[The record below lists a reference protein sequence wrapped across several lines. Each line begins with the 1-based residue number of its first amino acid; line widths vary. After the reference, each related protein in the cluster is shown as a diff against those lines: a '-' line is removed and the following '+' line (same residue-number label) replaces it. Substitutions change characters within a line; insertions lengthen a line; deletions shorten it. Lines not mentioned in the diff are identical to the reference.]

1 MSRSQR
7 HLQGFKRR
15 RELIKWRMSKP
26 DKNAVLLITAFE
38 PFDGAATNASLI
50 LLEKLKQ
57 QDWQGRVVFFG
68 PVPVSFDEAWPLIR
82 QEMANHPDI
91 EGVLALGQA
100 EGRKNISLERVALN
114 WKNASIPDNTGAQP
128 RNKRVIAG
136 GPDALSTTFPWQKL
150 GDSPDWQKS
159 YSAGT
164 YVCNTLMYQLLDWS
178 LREGKIAGFVHVPLL
193 ASQNADRHFDAET
206 PRMKDDTALAAMTR
220 IIDFSLETI
229 DTRLAAM
236 PAPAAPRKS
245 RDNPP
250 SV

>member
-1 MSRSQR
+1 MRNT
-7 HLQGFKRR
+7 GKT
-15 RELIKWRMSKP
+15 
-26 DKNAVLLITAFE
+26 AVLLVTAFE

-57 QDWQGRVVFFG
+57 QDWEGRVVFFG
-68 PVPVSFDEAWPLIR
+68 PVPVSFDEAWPMI
-82 QEMANHPDI
+82 QKEMAKYPDI

-100 EGRKNISLERVALN
+100 EGRKNICLERVALN
-114 WKNASIPDNTGAQP
+114 WKNASIPDNTGVQP
-128 RNKRVIAG
+128 RNARVIAG
-136 GPDALSTTFPWQKL
+136 APDALSTTFPWQKI

-178 LREGKIAGFVHVPLL
+178 RRENKIAGFVHVPLL
-193 ASQNADRHFDAET
+193 ASQNADKHFDAET
-206 PRMKDDTALAAMTR
+206 PRMKDEVAVAALTR

-229 DTRLAAM
+229 DTRLSVT
-236 PAPAAPRKS
+236 PAPAAPRKG

>member
-1 MSRSQR
+1 M
-7 HLQGFKRR
+7 LKD
-15 RELIKWRMSKP
+15 

-68 PVPVSFDEAWPLIR
+68 PVPVSFDEAWPLI
-82 QEMANHPDI
+82 QKEMANYPNL

-128 RNKRVIAG
+128 RNARVIVDA
-136 GPDALSTTFPWQKL
+136 PDALSTTFPWQKL

-178 LREGKIAGFVHVPLL
+178 QRDDKIAGFVHVPLL
-193 ASQNADRHFDAET
+193 ASQSRDKHFDAET
-206 PRMKDDTALAAMTR
+206 PRMDDKAAVAAMTR
-220 IIDFSLETI
+220 VIDFSLETI
-229 DTRLAAM
+229 DARLSLKST
-236 PAPAAPRKS
+236 PAPRKGLD
-245 RDNPP
+245 RPP
-250 SV
+250 AV

>member
-1 MSRSQR
+1 M
-7 HLQGFKRR
+7 
-15 RELIKWRMSKP
+15 P
-26 DKNAVLLITAFE
+26 NTDKNPVLLVTAFE

-68 PVPVSFDEAWPLIR
+68 PVPVSFDEAWPLI
-82 QEMANHPDI
+82 QKEMANYPDI

-128 RNKRVIAG
+128 KNKRVIQGA
-136 GPDALSTTFPWQKL
+136 PDALSSTFPWQKL

-178 LREGKIAGFVHVPLL
+178 QREGKIAGFVHVPLL
-193 ASQNADRHFDAET
+193 TSQAADKHFDAQT
-206 PRMKDDTALAAMTR
+206 PRMKDEVAVAALSR
-220 IIDFSLETI
+220 VIDFSLATI
-229 DTRLAAM
+229 DARLAATTV
-236 PAPAAPRKS
+236 PAAPRKG
-245 RDNPP
+245 RNNPP
-250 SV
+250 GV

>member
-1 MSRSQR
+1 MRNT
-7 HLQGFKRR
+7 
-15 RELIKWRMSKP
+15 
-26 DKNAVLLITAFE
+26 DKNPVLLVTAFE

-68 PVPVSFDEAWPLIR
+68 PVPVSFDEAWPLI
-82 QEMANHPDI
+82 QKEMANYPDI

-128 RNKRVIAG
+128 KNKRVIQGA
-136 GPDALSTTFPWQKL
+136 PDALSSTFPWQKL

-178 LREGKIAGFVHVPLL
+178 QREGKIAGFVHVPLL
-193 ASQNADRHFDAET
+193 TSQAADKHFDAQT
-206 PRMKDDTALAAMTR
+206 PRMKDEVAVAALSR
-220 IIDFSLETI
+220 VIDFSLATI
-229 DTRLAAM
+229 DARLAATTV
-236 PAPAAPRKS
+236 PAAPRKG
-245 RDNPP
+245 RNNPP
-250 SV
+250 GV

>member
-1 MSRSQR
+1 M
-7 HLQGFKRR
+7 QGFHTGHR
-15 RELIKWRMSKP
+15 LLDWRMRKT
-26 DKNAVLLITAFE
+26 DKTAVLLVTAFE

-68 PVPVSFDEAWPLIR
+68 PVPVSFDEAWPLI
-82 QEMANHPDI
+82 QKEMANYPNI

-100 EGRKNISLERVALN
+100 EGRKNISLERVAMN
-114 WKNASIPDNTGAQP
+114 WKNAGIPDNSGAQP
-128 RNKRVIAG
+128 RNARVIPGA
-136 GPDALSTTFPWQKL
+136 PDALSTTFPWQKI

-164 YVCNTLMYQLLDWS
+164 YVCNALMYQLLDWS
-178 LREGKIAGFVHVPLL
+178 QREGKIAGFVHVPLM
-193 ASQNADRHFDAET
+193 ASQNTDNHFDAHT
-206 PRMKDDTALAAMTR
+206 PRMKDDVAVAAMTR

-229 DTRLAAM
+229 DSRLDAS
-236 PAPAAPRKS
+236 PAPATPRKG
-245 RDNPP
+245 RGNPP

>member
-1 MSRSQR
+1 M
-7 HLQGFKRR
+7 LKD
-15 RELIKWRMSKP
+15 

-57 QDWQGRVVFFG
+57 QDWHGQVVFFG
-68 PVPVSFDEAWPLIR
+68 PVPVSFDEAWPQI
-82 QEMANHPDI
+82 QKEMANYPNL

-128 RNKRVIAG
+128 RNARVIAG
-136 GPDALSTTFPWQKL
+136 APDALSTTFPWQKL

-178 LREGKIAGFVHVPLL
+178 QRHGKIAGFVHVPLL
-193 ASQNADRHFDAET
+193 VSQSRDTHFEPET
-206 PRMKDDTALAAMTR
+206 PRMDDAAAVAAMTR
-220 IIDFSLETI
+220 VINFSLETV
-229 DTRLAAM
+229 DARMALKSAHPTLRKGM
-236 PAPAAPRKS
+236 ERPPA
-245 RDNPP
+245 
-250 SV
+250 V

>member
-1 MSRSQR
+1 M
-7 HLQGFKRR
+7 QGYKHSNG
-15 RELIKWRMSKP
+15 LIKWRMSKTG
-26 DKNAVLLITAFE
+26 KNAVLLITAFE

-50 LLEKLKQ
+50 LLERLKQ

-82 QEMANHPDI
+82 QEMANYPNI

-100 EGRKNISLERVALN
+100 EGRENISLERVALN
-114 WKNASIPDNTGAQP
+114 WKNAGIPDNTGAQP
-128 RNKRVIAG
+128 RNKRIIPG
-136 GPDALSTTFPWQKL
+136 GPDALSSTFPWQKL
-150 GDSPDWQKS
+150 GDSPHWQKS

-178 LREGKIAGFVHVPLL
+178 QREGKIAGFVHVPLL
-193 ASQNADRHFDAET
+193 VSQNADRHFDAET
-206 PRMKDDTALAAMTR
+206 PRMKDDIALAAMTR

-229 DTRLAAM
+229 DARLAAT
-236 PAPAAPRKS
+236 PSPAAPRQG

-250 SV
+250 GV

>member
-1 MSRSQR
+1 MRNT
-7 HLQGFKRR
+7 
-15 RELIKWRMSKP
+15 
-26 DKNAVLLITAFE
+26 DKNAVLLVTAFE

-68 PVPVSFDEAWPLIR
+68 PVPVSFDEAWPLIQ
-82 QEMANHPDI
+82 QEMANYPNI

-128 RNKRVIAG
+128 KNKRVIAG
-136 GPDALSTTFPWQKL
+136 APDALSSTFPWQKL

-178 LREGKIAGFVHVPLL
+178 QREGKIAGFVHVPLL
-193 ASQNADRHFDAET
+193 ASQTADKHFEAET
-206 PRMKDDTALAAMTR
+206 PRMKDEMAVAALSR
-220 IIDFSLETI
+220 VIDFSLETI
-229 DTRLAAM
+229 DARQAAR
-236 PAPAAPRKS
+236 PAPAAPRKG